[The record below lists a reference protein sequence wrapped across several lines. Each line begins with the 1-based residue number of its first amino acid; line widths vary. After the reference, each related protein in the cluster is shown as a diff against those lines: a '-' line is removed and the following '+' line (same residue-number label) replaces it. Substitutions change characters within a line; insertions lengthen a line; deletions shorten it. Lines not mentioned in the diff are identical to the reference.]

1 MIKKHLFGL
10 VLAALSTTSALAGGL
25 LTNTNQNASFLRQ
38 LSQEAIIDVNG
49 AYMNPAGVAFL
60 SNGFHLSFTVQG
72 AKQDRD
78 ITTTFPLF
86 AYNTKNPTATHKFEG
101 EAKAPAI
108 PSFQLAYV
116 KGKWSVSSCFALI
129 GGGGKC
135 EFDNGL
141 GTFEALYSSQIIPT
155 VNGALAKA
163 GLSDHIGFGGYSLN
177 AYMKGRQY
185 YFGLSVGG
193 SYKITNN
200 LSAFVGV
207 RGVYA
212 TCNYNG
218 WVDDVNAQ
226 LVAKTP
232 IGEAYLPATQETV
245 STQLATTTIS
255 LNTDQTGFGFTP
267 IIGIDWK
274 INDQWN
280 VAAKYEF
287 KTRIRLENKSEMNEY
302 AANLSKTNAVLGQ
315 FADGAK
321 VASDMPSFLSAG
333 VQYTPIKPLR
343 LNAGFHYYGDKS
355 ATQYGNKQNPI
366 NGNTFEV
373 LAGAE
378 YDLCSR
384 VTISAGWQT
393 TNYDLSDAHMNDLSF
408 NTSSNSVGAG
418 VRIRAT
424 KRTTFD
430 VGYMRT
436 FYKTRDVVTTTAVG
450 DKTDHYYR
458 TNRVIGATVN
468 WKF

>member
-1 MIKKHLFGL
+1 M
-10 VLAALSTTSALAGGL
+10 
-25 LTNTNQNASFLRQ
+25 
-38 LSQEAIIDVNG
+38 
-49 AYMNPAGVAFL
+49 
-60 SNGFHLSFTVQG
+60 
-72 AKQDRD
+72 
-78 ITTTFPLF
+78 
-86 AYNTKNPTATHKFEG
+86 
-101 EAKAPAI
+101 
-108 PSFQLAYV
+108 
-116 KGKWSVSSCFALI
+116 
-129 GGGGKC
+129 
-135 EFDNGL
+135 
-141 GTFEALYSSQIIPT
+141 
-155 VNGALAKA
+155 
-163 GLSDHIGFGGYSLN
+163 
-177 AYMKGRQY
+177 
-185 YFGLSVGG
+185 
-193 SYKITNN
+193 
-200 LSAFVGV
+200 
-207 RGVYA
+207 
-212 TCNYNG
+212 
-218 WVDDVNAQ
+218 
-226 LVAKTP
+226 
-232 IGEAYLPATQETV
+232 
-245 STQLATTTIS
+245 
-255 LNTDQTGFGFTP
+255 
-267 IIGIDWK
+267 
-274 INDQWN
+274 
-280 VAAKYEF
+280 
-287 KTRIRLENKSEMNEY
+287 RLKNKSEMNEY

-355 ATQYGNKQNPI
+355 ATQYGNKQNLI